1 MTDATTSSPAPA
13 RRGLV
18 GVLKSTWFRVALAL
32 LVLAALVYF
41 NRIDP
46 RAFAGLGQRWP
57 WLALAFLLM
66 LPSYAIVSCRF
77 WLVLRNQGIDVPF
90 RVAMRW
96 TMIGSF
102 FDLAMPSNS
111 GGDLIKGA
119 YVVRHVGQGS
129 RTRGVMAVAFDRILG
144 LIGLFLL
151 SSIAVVVGWNYVQQI
166 PGASKLLVLLPL
178 VTVGSLAFFRIF
190 GSRRLYR
197 NEWLARTMLRLPGGA
212 LLRQVIG
219 SFNSLREQPLQFVW
233 VMALSVANHAFWCAA
248 LLCITVAFGLSIAAV
263 QGFAVFPLAIF
274 GNTFGF
280 AGGFGVGTAA
290 FDLVFSSL
298 LHVSVGAA
306 VGLTFQ
312 VLTAISRLAGLPFY
326 LHSPERTGSTSFKN

>member
-1 MTDATTSSPAPA
+1 MTEEKPIPVSAPGPLTPTPPA
-13 RRGLV
+13 RRGLAA
-18 GVLKSTWFRVALAL
+18 VLKSTWFRVLLAL
-32 LVLAALVYF
+32 LVLAALAYF

-46 RAFAGLGQRWP
+46 RAFAQLGERWP

-66 LPSYAIVSCRF
+66 LPSYLIVSCRF
-77 WLVLRNQGIDVPF
+77 WLVLRNQGIEVPF
-90 RVAMRW
+90 RVALRW

-111 GGDLIKGA
+111 GGDIVKGA

-151 SSIAVVVGWNYVQQI
+151 SSIAVVAGWNYVQQI

-197 NEWLARTMLRLPGGA
+197 NEWLSRTMLRLPGGS

-219 SFNSLREQPLQFVW
+219 SFNSLREQPMQFVW

-248 LLCITVAFGLSIAAV
+248 LLCIT
-263 QGFAVFPLAIF
+263 
-274 GNTFGF
+274 
-280 AGGFGVGTAA
+280 
-290 FDLVFSSL
+290 
-298 LHVSVGAA
+298 
-306 VGLTFQ
+306 
-312 VLTAISRLAGLPFY
+312 
-326 LHSPERTGSTSFKN
+326 